1 MSLSDP
7 IDTWSAVI
15 ATPSRTAVVAS
26 APASSATA
34 PATRPSSKQGKGWV
48 RRTRPPI
55 RSIGLGR
62 RPCPS
67 PAAGSDVDDLVE
79 VLDQVF
85 DQPLAPIRD
94 LCPDPGHEGEQ
105 GDRRDDEMTL
115 RIASDD
121 GWWPSTGSEHQF
133 ETSIIETGGALEGRD
148 DL

>member
-7 IDTWSAVI
+7 IETWSAVI
-15 ATPSRTAVVAS
+15 ATPRRTAVIAS
-26 APASSATA
+26 APAS
-34 PATRPSSKQGKGWV
+34 RPSSRQGNGWV
-48 RRTRPPI
+48 RRTRPPS
-55 RSIGLGR
+55 RSVGPGC

-121 GWWPSTGSEHQF
+121 G
-133 ETSIIETGGALEGRD
+133 
-148 DL
+148 